1 MLFYAL
7 ISGSREYT
15 LGLHGQV
22 WWCTPLFNSSI
33 QKTGARWYLQ
43 DGGQPGLHSDFQT
56 RAKSLNLHSHTTE
69 EKIGNASKLAC
80 EQVHTFHI
88 SQVISHNQTQFTY
101 KIDTRPLPVLPV
113 T

>member
-1 MLFYAL
+1 MLWFQDQENIFGVYMARCGSAHLYL
-7 ISGSREYT
+7 IPAFRRQVYVDIFKMEGS
-15 LGLHGQV
+15 
-22 WWCTPLFNSSI
+22 P
-33 QKTGARWYLQ
+33 
-43 DGGQPGLHSDFQT
+43 HSDFQT
-56 RAKSLNLHSHTTE
+56 RVKSLNPYSHITE

-101 KIDTRPLPVLPV
+101 KIDTRPLPVFLV